1 MKRNSRIKL
10 VLCLAFVVLFAT
22 SAFTTAGPQ
31 DDKVVFGGSYVLSDG
46 ETLTGNLVIL
56 GGNVTLEQG
65 SIVNGDAALVG
76 GTLDAGGTIQGNLT
90 IVGGAAHLG
99 EHAVIDQNV
108 FTIGGNLTRA
118 TGSQISGNVT
128 NFAGAPFNLTIPG
141 VPVSPTVP
149 VVPLVQST
157 TSLLWKMIYFMA
169 MVIVSSALAM
179 LIALLWARPTQ
190 RVANAIRTN
199 PIGTGGFGCLTLIVA
214 PGLLILVAI
223 TIILSPLSLL
233 GLLLLA
239 ASVMFG
245 WAAINLEVG
254 NRLAKLFKVTWSAPI
269 AAGIGALL
277 FNLVV
282 FGFAMVPCFGWALV
296 TLVVLFA
303 LGGVLITRF
312 GSHEYPEVPAVRPV
326 SAVPAAPVLPAAIQ
340 TAPKYPEVVKPVAK
354 PAQKPAAKST
364 AKPAVIAAKTPAKPT
379 AKPTAK
385 AKIATPKAKPAAK
398 TASKKPAGT
407 KKTK

>member
-326 SAVPAAPVLPAAIQ
+326 SPVPAAPVLPAAIQ
-340 TAPKYPEVVKPVAK
+340 AVSKYPEVVKPVVT
-354 PAQKPAAKST
+354 PAP
-364 AKPAVIAAKTPAKPT
+364 KPAVTAAKTRAKPT

-385 AKIATPKAKPAAK
+385 AKTATPKARPAAK

>member
-1 MKRNSRIKL
+1 
-10 VLCLAFVVLFAT
+10 
-22 SAFTTAGPQ
+22 
-31 DDKVVFGGSYVLSDG
+31 
-46 ETLTGNLVIL
+46 
-56 GGNVTLEQG
+56 
-65 SIVNGDAALVG
+65 
-76 GTLDAGGTIQGNLT
+76 
-90 IVGGAAHLG
+90 
-99 EHAVIDQNV
+99 
-108 FTIGGNLTRA
+108 
-118 TGSQISGNVT
+118 
-128 NFAGAPFNLTIPG
+128 
-141 VPVSPTVP
+141 
-149 VVPLVQST
+149 
-157 TSLLWKMIYFMA
+157 MIYFMA
-169 MVIVSSALAM
+169 LVIVTAALAM

-214 PGLLILVAI
+214 PGLLVLVAI

-233 GLLLLA
+233 GMLLLA

-312 GSHEYPEVPAVRPV
+312 GSHEYPEVPAVRAV
-326 SAVPAAPVLPAAIQ
+326 SAVPAAPVLPLAIQ
-340 TAPKYPEVVKPVAK
+340 AAPKYPEVVKPVAK
-354 PAQKPAAKST
+354 QAPKPVAKST
-364 AKPAVIAAKTPAKPT
+364 AKPVATAAKTPVKPA

-385 AKIATPKAKPAAK
+385 AKTTTLKARPAVK

>member
-199 PIGTGGFGCLTLIVA
+199 PIGTGGFGCLTRSA
-214 PGLLILVAI
+214 DPGSHYHHPQPAQ
-223 TIILSPLSLL
+223 PA
-233 GLLLLA
+233 GPA
-239 ASVMFG
+239 
-245 WAAINLEVG
+245 
-254 NRLAKLFKVTWSAPI
+254 
-269 AAGIGALL
+269 AAGSLGHVRLGSNQPGSRQPPGQIVQGDLVGTHCRRDRRAALQPGRLRLCHGPLLWMGIGHPGRIICAGWRLDHAL
-277 FNLVV
+277 
-282 FGFAMVPCFGWALV
+282 
-296 TLVVLFA
+296 
-303 LGGVLITRF
+303 R
-312 GSHEYPEVPAVRPV
+312 
-326 SAVPAAPVLPAAIQ
+326 
-340 TAPKYPEVVKPVAK
+340 VA
-354 PAQKPAAKST
+354 
-364 AKPAVIAAKTPAKPT
+364 
-379 AKPTAK
+379 
-385 AKIATPKAKPAAK
+385 
-398 TASKKPAGT
+398 
-407 KKTK
+407 